1 MTKAEQKS
9 DKKLDQLI
17 DDLPRKYPTP
27 KSSWQQLES
36 RLDVITSNESKS
48 KLLNLKFGVAASIL
62 IGFLSLTLIQQIN
75 FEKSESL
82 VFQSENRL
90 EKLIDT
96 LNQQHLSQIK
106 AIEQSQ
112 LKPVNLTQ
120 QNDFKGGLLKL
131 REAQTSIINELKRE
145 PSDKQLWDLWL
156 WTQGRELELLKQHS
170 KIQQM
175 ETIKTI

>member
-1 MTKAEQKS
+1 MTKAEQEL

-17 DDLPRKYPTP
+17 DDLPREYSTS
-27 KSSWQQLES
+27 KSSWQQVEA
-36 RLDVITSNESKS
+36 RLDVITPNESKP
-48 KLLNLKFGVAASIL
+48 KLFNLKFGVAASIL
-62 IGFLSLTLIQQIN
+62 IGLLSFALIQQVN
-75 FEKSESL
+75 VEKSESL

-112 LKPVNLTQ
+112 LKQVNLTEQ
-120 QNDFKGGLLKL
+120 SDFKGGLLKL

-145 PSDKQLWDLWL
+145 PSNKQLWDLWL

-175 ETIKTI
+175 ETIKTM